1 MPNTAKSTWRRNVNR
16 YVPLV
21 GVTIGLVL
29 ILSGLAVV
37 DANPELYMRVIIG
50 IVMVVAGY
58 FYAQHPFLSSERK
71 YSGLRDEVDNFVDL
85 VRRLNRTA
93 IAIGGGPEFDE
104 LTTAMRAS
112 LARIEELAGKE
123 TD

>member
-1 MPNTAKSTWRRNVNR
+1 MPNTAKSTWRRTVNR

>member
-1 MPNTAKSTWRRNVNR
+1 MPNTAKSTWRRTVNR

-58 FYAQHPFLSSERK
+58 FYAQHPFLSSERR

>member
-1 MPNTAKSTWRRNVNR
+1 MPNTAKSTWRRTVNR

-71 YSGLRDEVDNFVDL
+71 YSSLRDEVDTFVDL

-93 IAIGGGPEFDE
+93 IAIGAV
-104 LTTAMRAS
+104 LSSTN
-112 LARIEELAGKE
+112 
-123 TD
+123 